1 MTAMLFDAH
10 AYQLAGFTEQEVH
23 EVLDDLDYLLQ
34 NSTWPYSRE
43 RTADMIQEL
52 PSMFVDFLRSVRRD
66 ALQNAMVSRSV
77 KRAVLG

>member
-1 MTAMLFDAH
+1 MLFDAH
-10 AYQLAGFTEQEVH
+10 AYQLAGFTEQEVL
-23 EVLDDLDYLLQ
+23 EVIEDLDYLLQ

-43 RTADMIQEL
+43 RTIDMIQEL

-66 ALQNAMVSRSV
+66 ALQNAMVSRTV